1 MMVAVK
7 LPQPPL
13 RSHAARDWDSRQCGR
28 VKAFRPKKGRRFC
41 NNAVAGGGVSCAC
54 LGAHA
59 DSLSSS
65 GLRGAAP
72 SLPENADRADRGVLR
87 DRQETGLLL
96 AVFRVEPAPG
106 HQLAQSAGASSTEL
120 LTTSDCATA

>member
-13 RSHAARDWDSRQCGR
+13 RSDAARDGGSRHCGR
-28 VKAFRPKKGRRFC
+28 VKAFRSKKGRRFC
-41 NNAVAGGGVSCAC
+41 NNAVAGGGVSRAC

-59 DSLSSS
+59 DSPSFS
-65 GLRGAAP
+65 GVHGAAP
-72 SLPENADRADRGVLR
+72 SLPENADTADRGVFR

-106 HQLAQSAGASSTEL
+106 HPLAQSAGASSTGL